1 MTKKYIIIKM
11 KKTPQ
16 GKDKLNKI
24 RAEIK
29 VNRNQRNEREKNI
42 IEKYLRRTKSYS
54 PINNDLKME
63 KSESSFDLKN
73 YLNAR
78 FNYINENINNVKND
92 VSQIKV
98 VINEMK
104 VDINEMKDISKYCFL
119 ISCLN
124 KGLLPNELK
133 ARKDLGNYINKMFKN
148 KGNNIPE
155 DKEVKDNNS
164 NKNRPF
170 VQRKSNSTL
179 RENEINFNN
188 LTNYINIPRKRH
200 PSIDKK
206 INIKKQMA
214 KTNKTPSDTLDSH
227 SQSQSIKSAYSM
239 NDKVTNLKKKKI
251 EAKTKVKTQFKN
263 LIKNVGKEEPK
274 KPANQNIKY
283 SNI

>member
-1 MTKKYIIIKM
+1 M
-11 KKTPQ
+11 KKTSQ
-16 GKDKLNKI
+16 DDTLNKI

-29 VNRNQRNEREKNI
+29 ISRNQQKEKEKSI
-42 IEKYLRRTKSYS
+42 IEKYLRRAKSYS
-54 PINNDLKME
+54 PINNNLKME
-63 KSESSFDLKN
+63 NFENSFDLKN
-73 YLNAR
+73 YLNVR
-78 FNYINENINNVKND
+78 FNRLDKNINEM
-92 VSQIKV
+92 KV
-98 VINEMK
+98 NMNEMK
-104 VDINEMKDISKYCFL
+104 VDINEMKDISKYSFL

-133 ARKDLGNYINKMFKN
+133 ARKDLGNYINKLFKN
-148 KGNNIPE
+148 KGNNIPK
-155 DKEVKDNNS
+155 DKEVKDNNR

-274 KPANQNIKY
+274 KPPN
-283 SNI
+283 